1 MDKIKVYLLINPK
14 AAVDIR
20 SNIYIKDIGMVYSH
34 NKLIKTKI
42 ENLSVYKTKEEE
54 DWIKITSIDIIERL
68 VDRYPNLEIEIIGQ
82 NEVLIEI
89 KSREK
94 SNKLF
99 QFAKVVAIFILLFFG
114 AGMTIMNFHTDV
126 NMDETLEIIYYTLT
140 GEKNSNPLILTISY
154 SIGLGLGVIVF
165 FNRILSKSLRRRK
178 EPGPMEIEVF
188 NYDKEMEEYILN
200 DIENSSKEWYVW
212 SIY

>member
-89 KSREK
+89 KGREK
-94 SNKLF
+94 NNKLF

>member
-94 SNKLF
+94 SNRLF

-200 DIENSSKEWYVW
+200 DIENSSKE
-212 SIY
+212 